1 MWINGPILWVRA
13 ANDPVLKTIVTT
25 EANRKPFLPGEIT
38 LQKRADATGDG
49 NSNFVELPVVEVSSG
64 RVRRPDWLRVKL
76 PYGTVYRNLVQLID
90 EHNLH
95 TVCQSARCPN
105 MGECW
110 TAGTA
115 TFMIL
120 GNVCTRS
127 CGFCAVQTG
136 RPDPGLD
143 YDEPR
148 RVAEAVRIMGLKHAV
163 ITSVNRDERKDGG
176 APIFAET
183 IRQIRAAIAGCTVE
197 VLIPDFRGVW
207 DALQIVLDER
217 PEILNHNVETVPRLY
232 RRVRPQAIYERS
244 LEVLRRAKA
253 QGLRTKSGIMVGL
266 GETEAEVLSLMDDFV
281 EAGVDVMTIGQYLQP
296 TKMHLPVEEFIHP
309 DVFCQYKI
317 IGEAKGIEHVE
328 SGPLVRSSYHAER
341 HV

>member
-1 MWINGPILWVRA
+1 M
-13 ANDPVLKTIVTT
+13 
-25 EANRKPFLPGEIT
+25 ESS
-38 LQKRADATGDG
+38 TGDG
-49 NSNFVELPVVEVSSG
+49 VDSFVGLPVIESAS
-64 RVRRPDWLRVKL
+64 RARRPDWLRVKL
-76 PYGTVYRNLVQLID
+76 PYGPVYRKLVDLIEEND
-90 EHNLH
+90 LH

-136 RPDPGLD
+136 RPESGLD

-148 RVAEAVRIMGLKHAV
+148 RVAHAARVMGLKHAV

-183 IRQIRAAIAGCTVE
+183 IRRIREEIPGCTVE
-197 VLIPDFRGVW
+197 VLIPDFRGIW
-207 DALQIVLDER
+207 EALQVVLDER
-217 PEILNHNVETVPRLY
+217 PEILNHNVESVPRLY
-232 RRVRPQAIYERS
+232 RKVRPQADYARS
-244 LEVLRRAKA
+244 LEVLQISKQ

-266 GETEAEVLSLMDDFV
+266 GETEDEVFELMDDFV
-281 EAGVDVMTIGQYLQP
+281 SVGVDVMTIGQYLQP
-296 TKMHLPVEEFIHP
+296 TRLHLDVEEFIHP
-309 DVFCQYKI
+309 DQFKRYKE
-317 IGEAKGIEHVE
+317 IGEQKGIEHVE